1 MSPARTA
8 GKCGGV
14 PPKPTCSDE
23 PKRKHHKSKDVSIV
37 DRNKMAAAASIPP
50 ASVGL
55 NPARVVET
63 DLYSAEEKLSALLN
77 SNEALIS
84 EICHYLIDGAGKRLR
99 PAFVLLVHRACGGTN
114 RTALDAIDAAIAI
127 ELIHSATLLHD
138 DIIDGGM
145 LRRGKPSALARYGSA
160 ATLVAGDFLFCRA
173 FELCGRFEENLV
185 RTAAQA
191 CIQLTE
197 GEVMEGRLRHNAA
210 TSLKDYLAVIARKTA
225 SLFAAGGKVAADLA
239 GAPKRTIDTM
249 QHLGNAGGMAFQMS
263 AVLLDILGPDEKIGK
278 PVGSD
283 LRAGIPSL
291 PVVLGVAA
299 NPELKAIIG
308 NGTLLESAALERA
321 LRMLREPT
329 LIAEARAMAA
339 EQGRIGMAALGELS
353 PSFYRESLPA
363 LIDEQLRREA

>member
-1 MSPARTA
+1 M
-8 GKCGGV
+8 G
-14 PPKPTCSDE
+14 
-23 PKRKHHKSKDVSIV
+23 
-37 DRNKMAAAASIPP
+37 AAATIAP
-50 ASVGL
+50 ASAMA
-55 NPARVVET
+55 NPARAVEA
-63 DLYSAEEKLSALLN
+63 DLYHAEEKLGALLD

-84 EICHYLIDGAGKRLR
+84 EICHYLVDGAGKRLR
-99 PAFVLLVHRACGGTN
+99 PAFVLLVHRACGGN
-114 RTALDAIDAAIAI
+114 DRTALDAIDAAIAI

-138 DIIDGGM
+138 DIIDAGM

-160 ATLVAGDFLFCRA
+160 ATLVAGDYLFCRA

-239 GAPKRTIDTM
+239 GAPERTVETM
-249 QHLGNAGGMAFQMS
+249 QYLGTAVGMAFQMIDD
-263 AVLLDILGPDEKIGK
+263 LLDILGPEEKIGK

-299 NPELKAIIG
+299 NSELKAIIG
-308 NGTLLESAALERA
+308 NGTALEGVALERA
-321 LRMLREPT
+321 LKMLREPK
-329 LIAEARAMAA
+329 LVAEARAMAA
-339 EQGRIGMAALGELS
+339 EQGQLAMAALGELA
-353 PSFYRESLPA
+353 PSVYRESLAA
-363 LIDEQLRREA
+363 LIDDQLRREV

>member
-1 MSPARTA
+1 
-8 GKCGGV
+8 
-14 PPKPTCSDE
+14 
-23 PKRKHHKSKDVSIV
+23 
-37 DRNKMAAAASIPP
+37 
-50 ASVGL
+50 
-55 NPARVVET
+55 
-63 DLYSAEEKLSALLN
+63 
-77 SNEALIS
+77 
-84 EICHYLIDGAGKRLR
+84 
-99 PAFVLLVHRACGGTN
+99 
-114 RTALDAIDAAIAI
+114 
-127 ELIHSATLLHD
+127 
-138 DIIDGGM
+138 
-145 LRRGKPSALARYGSA
+145 
-160 ATLVAGDFLFCRA
+160 
-173 FELCGRFEENLV
+173 V

-249 QHLGNAGGMAFQMS
+249 QNLGSAVGMAFQMIDD
-263 AVLLDILGPDEKIGK
+263 LLDILGPEEKIGK

-308 NGTLLESAALERA
+308 NGTRLENAALERA

-339 EQGRIGMAALGELS
+339 EQGRIAIAALGELA
-353 PSFYRESLPA
+353 PSVYRDSLAA